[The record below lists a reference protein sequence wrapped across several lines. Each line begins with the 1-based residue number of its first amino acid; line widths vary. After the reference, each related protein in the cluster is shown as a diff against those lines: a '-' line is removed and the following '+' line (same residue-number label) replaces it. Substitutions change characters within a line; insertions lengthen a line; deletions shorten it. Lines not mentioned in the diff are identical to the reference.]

1 MHIACSQE
9 KIPRFAA
16 HHRFVSCPS
25 SSFSFSCHST
35 EKEWKEEHQCCAK
48 QVWPILV
55 EKLLLTRKKW
65 GHKTGRHSTE
75 DLVQWQSM
83 IMGRLHHFWDMPF
96 ISSRRDEPQKQQHTP
111 QGKLLANTFYSP
123 LNELILVSL
132 YFRFPK
138 DACHCCCNPPAAPL
152 APDLTAP
159 LPAPFCPVGPPML
172 SIPP

>member
-1 MHIACSQE
+1 MHWNQHCFYLHAPITNISTLKEIWHHNTKKALKIILPLIDRSVTIRCYLTFSTLDGEQTYKASMHIACSQE

-65 GHKTGRHSTE
+65 GHNTGRHSSE

-96 ISSRRDEPQKQQHTP
+96 ISS
-111 QGKLLANTFYSP
+111 
-123 LNELILVSL
+123 
-132 YFRFPK
+132 
-138 DACHCCCNPPAAPL
+138 
-152 APDLTAP
+152 
-159 LPAPFCPVGPPML
+159 
-172 SIPP
+172 